1 MTTHLTNEHS
11 QLYPAVNEEND
22 PPQRIIN
29 NIGIPQGA
37 AKMYWIYRILYAF
50 LFR

>member
-1 MTTHLTNEHS
+1 MTAHLTNEHL
-11 QLYPAVNEEND
+11 QLYPTVNEEND

-37 AKMYWIYRILYAF
+37 TKCTVSVLSYSCIV
-50 LFR
+50 